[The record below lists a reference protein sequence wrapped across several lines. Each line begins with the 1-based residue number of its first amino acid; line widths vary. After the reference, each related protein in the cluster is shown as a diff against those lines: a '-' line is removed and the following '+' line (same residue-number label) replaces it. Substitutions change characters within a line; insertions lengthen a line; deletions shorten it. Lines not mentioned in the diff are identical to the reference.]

1 VPVRLS
7 VGETVLE
14 GRRMFIGILHDLRE
28 HRHLEQRLQQAQK
41 MDAVGRLA
49 GGVAHDF
56 NNLLTIVLS
65 ASEMLLA
72 DLPAEHPMREV
83 VQEIR
88 DSGERGA
95 VLTRQLLALSRR
107 SVPTLSV
114 IDVNQVVQGM
124 RKMLARLIGED
135 IELEVRTSDARC
147 SVRADPGQLEQVL
160 LNLAINARDAMPSG
174 GALRMSV
181 EATELD
187 ADYARTN
194 PDVRPGPYVLLAVAD
209 DGMGMDDETRE
220 HLFEPFFTTKEQGHG
235 TGLGLATVY
244 GIVTQSGGHI
254 AVDSTVGDGATFR
267 VYLPR
272 IDEDVRS
279 DEERRRVRVDN
290 LQGSEVVLLVEDDGA
305 VRAMARQA
313 LLAFGYRVLEA
324 GDGRE
329 ALRVEQD
336 HPGQIHLLLTD
347 VVMPRMTGRQLAERV
362 TRLRPEVRVVYM
374 SGYTNDAVLLRGVS
388 PETGF
393 VHKPF
398 TPMALAR
405 AVRHALDRR

>member
-1 VPVRLS
+1 
-7 VGETVLE
+7 
-14 GRRMFIGILHDLRE
+14 
-28 HRHLEQRLQQAQK
+28 
-41 MDAVGRLA
+41 
-49 GGVAHDF
+49 
-56 NNLLTIVLS
+56 
-65 ASEMLLA
+65 
-72 DLPAEHPMREV
+72 
-83 VQEIR
+83 
-88 DSGERGA
+88 
-95 VLTRQLLALSRR
+95 
-107 SVPTLSV
+107 
-114 IDVNQVVQGM
+114 
-124 RKMLARLIGED
+124 
-135 IELEVRTSDARC
+135 
-147 SVRADPGQLEQVL
+147 VRADPGQLEQVL